1 MKKLFAAAILATT
14 TLANFYPSNAK
25 PWPTETPVVK
35 VSKSSAV
42 ANEITTI
49 MPQTS
54 IVAVIDLTK
63 VNTFIRRFIT
73 DPKTLSEFDKSQ
85 TKVAEYGFNL
95 QDARQIA
102 IGANYEK
109 NKKLENFYVLLD
121 GDFDREKI
129 LSTLAEKSKQ
139 PLISRTEEY
148 QNRTL
153 YFLNLSPDTA
163 NNNLPITGEIAV
175 AFLSQQLVAIG
186 TSNQIK
192 QVIDVQS
199 GRRASVLSNPEIAN
213 YLSRINAQAALRFVA
228 NLTPET
234 TTTAKPIETA
244 PGNGKSRAF
253 TNEDVESTPNKPA
266 TKNQPAPNVGHL
278 GAFGQLAD
286 GQLADNIQTLYG
298 TIDLDLRLSSLEA
311 NLNLVVK
318 NDANIKELSDSLKGL
333 AALGKVFLGPQAAKD
348 PQIAKMVEILNLLKV
363 NEVGKEI
370 RVNLTLNKSL
380 INELLNIVN
389 KTTKKK

>member
-25 PWPTETPVVK
+25 PWPTETPMVK

-54 IVAVIDLTK
+54 MVAVIDWTK
-63 VNTFIRRFIT
+63 VNTFIRGFIA
-73 DPKTLSEFDKSQ
+73 DPKMLSEFDKFQ
-85 TKVAEYGFNL
+85 TEVAEYGFNL
-95 QDARQIA
+95 RDLRQIA

-153 YFLNLSPDTA
+153 YFLNRLPDTA
-163 NNNLPITGEIAV
+163 NNNLPITGEVAV

-234 TTTAKPIETA
+234 TTAAKPIETA

-253 TNEDVESTPNKPA
+253 TNEDVESTPKKPA
-266 TKNQPAPNVGHL
+266 AKNQPAPNAGHL

-286 GQLADNIQTLYG
+286 SVQTVYG
-298 TIDLDLRLSSLEA
+298 AIDLDLRLTSLEV
-311 NLNLVVK
+311 NLVAK
-318 NDANIKELSDSLKGL
+318 NEAGAKELSDSLKGL
-333 AALGKVFLGPQAAKD
+333 VSLGKVFLGPQAAKD
-348 PQIAKMVEILNLLKV
+348 PQTAKLLEVINLFKV
-363 NEVGKEI
+363 NEIGKEVK
-370 RVNLTLNKSL
+370 VNFTLNESL
-380 INELLNIVN
+380 INELRNMLN
-389 KTTKKK
+389 KATKKK